1 VADRR
6 LILDS
11 GALSALAAGDERTL
25 AWLYR
30 SIEEQMSLGIPAP
43 VVAETFT
50 GGASDAR
57 LHRVISSPS
66 FILDTT
72 YDIGRAAARVRFRSK
87 QPDKTIDA
95 IVIATAA
102 QFPRSIV
109 LTSDPDDLRLLS
121 SQCPEALLAVRSVN
135 VLPKRKSRR
144 DVRGS
149 RLPSRAKL
157 SS

>member
-1 VADRR
+1 MADRR

-11 GALSALAAGDERTL
+11 GALSALALGDERTL

-30 SIEEQMSLGIPAP
+30 SIEEQIAFGVPAP

-50 GGASDAR
+50 GGATDAR

-66 FILDTT
+66 FGLDTT
-72 YDIGRAAARVRFRSK
+72 YDVGRAAARVRFRAK

-95 IVIATAA
+95 LVIATAA

-109 LTSDPDDLRLLS
+109 LTSDPDDLSLLS
-121 SQCPEALLAVRSVN
+121 SYCPEAALAIRSVN
-135 VLPKRKSRR
+135 TLPKRRAGRR
-144 DVRGS
+144 RS
-149 RLPSRAKL
+149 K
-157 SS
+157 